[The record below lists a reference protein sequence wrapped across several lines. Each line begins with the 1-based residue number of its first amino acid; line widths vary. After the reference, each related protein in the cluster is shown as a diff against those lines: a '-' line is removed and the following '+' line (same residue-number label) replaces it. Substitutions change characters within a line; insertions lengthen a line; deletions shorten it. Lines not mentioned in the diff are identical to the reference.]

1 MRSVVG
7 KADHVEDENQTNE
20 GREVSVEANRP
31 LHSLLD
37 KLRAIPKAPSD
48 RKEYRV
54 LVVDDSVLPRVAA
67 RTMLGTAAGLRR
79 VAEASSAWEALQA
92 MATLKAALVLMQV
105 DSH

>member
-7 KADHVEDENQTNE
+7 KADHVEDDNQTNE
-20 GREVSVEANRP
+20 GRDVSVEANRP

-54 LVVDDSVLPRVAA
+54 IVVDGSELLRVAA
-67 RTMLGTAAGLRR
+67 RTLLGTAAGLRLFGDAAPRLEAPPAVVR
-79 VAEASSAWEALQA
+79 VNADP
-92 MATLKAALVLMQV
+92 VL
-105 DSH
+105 